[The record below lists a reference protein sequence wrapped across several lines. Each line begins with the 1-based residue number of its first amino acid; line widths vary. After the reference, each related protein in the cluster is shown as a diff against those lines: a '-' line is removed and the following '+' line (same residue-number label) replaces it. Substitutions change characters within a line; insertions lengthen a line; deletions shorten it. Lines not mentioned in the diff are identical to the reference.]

1 MFSIA
6 HKLTSSILSMK
17 KVIRFQGCRLSQLL
31 ILEVMLKLTCLAVEP
46 RPIGLICFS
55 NGISMEGRRM
65 NQVPLFSSARELG
78 NLMVTSNLIDSALT
92 KILELQRDQ
101 TALLSS
107 VQYRV
112 FYPSPKC
119 TIVAFVSSPD
129 CTQNPLPGQGDLVPS
144 PLFDF
149 LCTEEYKSV
158 SINRAAL
165 TLFTSFHDH
174 LSGLK
179 TQLTQIEGQLI
190 ITGHSLGGSVASLFT
205 LCLLDGNLLKPNC
218 RPFCITFGS
227 PLIGGFGLQHSIWN
241 SFFLH
246 VVSNQDPVPGLFLP
260 SGRGRSTPTSSHS
273 QTTGYKPFGTYLLCS
288 ELGCA
293 CLEKPDLILGL
304 LKVRSSE
311 VAGGLQDVDYGEILR
326 NLKERAICKG
336 LQQVGERFADP
347 FTAGIIMDLE
357 IIGFDQTKLLQHNID
372 IETVISTMEEE
383 ARNPTK
389 KNKAFDAK
397 ILNHKKKDMAGLEWY
412 KKKSKDLNKGY
423 YDCFKNQGSK
433 RDIKIEQYGGH
444 LTLYWKDMV
453 AQVQRKPQK
462 EGATF
467 RTRWLYAGTVYRRMV
482 EPLDIAAFYVEGG
495 TDYMKN
501 ERSLHYKLLQ
511 QWYEEDVKPPS
522 KDKLDSKKQKVSG
535 ILTED
540 SCFWAHVEEAILSC
554 ELLKSENCTLEQE
567 KSSWDNLVKF
577 EEYVM
582 EQINNYAVSPEIF
595 LGESSFMKW
604 WGLYEGYIYARS
616 NSHRSPLISFMKNGS
631 YTEYR

>member
-1 MFSIA
+1 
-6 HKLTSSILSMK
+6 
-17 KVIRFQGCRLSQLL
+17 
-31 ILEVMLKLTCLAVEP
+31 
-46 RPIGLICFS
+46 
-55 NGISMEGRRM
+55 M
-65 NQVPLFSSARELG
+65 NQVPSFSSGRELG
-78 NLMVTSNLIDSALT
+78 NLIVASNIIDCAWA
-92 KILELQRDQ
+92 KIHELQRDQ
-101 TALLSS
+101 TALPCPVRHEVYQS
-107 VQYRV
+107 
-112 FYPSPKC
+112 SPKC

-129 CTQNPLPGQGDLVPS
+129 CTQYPLPGRGDLVPS

-149 LCTEEYKSV
+149 LRTEEYKSV

-165 TLFTSFHDH
+165 TLFTSLHDH

-179 TQLTQIEGQLI
+179 TQLTEIEGQLI

-205 LCLLDGNLLKPNC
+205 LWLLDGNLLKPKC

-227 PLIGGFGLQHSIWN
+227 PLIGDFGLQHSIWN

-273 QTTGYKPFGTYLLCS
+273 QTTGYKPFGTYFLCS

-293 CLEKPDLILGL
+293 CFDYPDLILGL
-304 LKVRSSE
+304 LKVISSE
-311 VAGGLQDVDYGEILR
+311 VAGGSQDVDYGGILR

-336 LQQVGERFADP
+336 LPQVGERFADP
-347 FTAGIIMDLE
+347 FSAGIIMELE
-357 IIGFDQTKLLQHNID
+357 TIGFNQTKLLQHNID
-372 IETVISTMEEE
+372 INAVIRKMEAE
-383 ARNPTK
+383 ARILSQ
-389 KNKAFDAK
+389 KNKASDAK
-397 ILNHKKKDMAGLEWY
+397 KLNDIKRDMTQIEWY
-412 KKKSKDLNKGY
+412 KKNSKVLNTGY

-433 RDIKIEQYGGH
+433 RDISVEQFRGN
-444 LTLYWKDMV
+444 LTMYWEDMV
-453 AQVQRKPQK
+453 AQLQRKPEK
-462 EGATF
+462 EGAKF

-482 EPLDIAAFYVEGG
+482 EPLDIAAFYREGG
-495 TDYMKN
+495 TDYIN
-501 ERSLHYKLLQ
+501 NGRSPHYKLLQ

-522 KDKLDSKKQKVSG
+522 RDKLDSKKQKVSS

-554 ELLKSENCTLEQE
+554 ELLKSANCTLEQG

-604 WGLYEGYIYARS
+604 WGLYEGYIDTRS
-616 NSHRSPLISFMKNGS
+616 NSHRSPLISFMKNRS
-631 YTEYR
+631 YRQYG

>member
-1 MFSIA
+1 
-6 HKLTSSILSMK
+6 
-17 KVIRFQGCRLSQLL
+17 
-31 ILEVMLKLTCLAVEP
+31 
-46 RPIGLICFS
+46 
-55 NGISMEGRRM
+55 MEGRRM

-78 NLMVTSNLIDSALT
+78 NLIVTSNLIDSALT

-101 TALLSS
+101 TALLSP

-112 FYPSPKC
+112 FYPSPNC

-165 TLFTSFHDH
+165 TLFTSLHDH

-179 TQLTQIEGQLI
+179 TQLTEIEGQLI

-205 LCLLDGNLLKPNC
+205 LCLLDGNLLKPKC

-227 PLIGGFGLQHSIWN
+227 PLVGGFGLQHSIWN

-260 SGRGRSTPTSSHS
+260 SGRSPPTSPHS
-273 QTTGYKPFGTYLLCS
+273 QNTGYKPFGTYLLCS

-293 CLEKPDLILGL
+293 CFDNPDLILGL
-304 LKVRSSE
+304 LKVISSE

-326 NLKERAICKG
+326 NLKKRAICKG
-336 LQQVGERFADP
+336 LPQVGERFADP

-372 IETVISTMEEE
+372 IETVISTMEAE
-383 ARNPTK
+383 ARNLTQ
-389 KNKAFDAK
+389 KNKASDAK
-397 ILNHKKKDMAGLEWY
+397 KLNEIKIDMTQLELY
-412 KKKSKDLNKGY
+412 KKNSKGLNMGY
-423 YDCFKNQGSK
+423 YDCFKKQGSK
-433 RDIKIEQYGGH
+433 RDIHVEQFRVN
-444 LTLYWKDMV
+444 LTRYWEDMV

-467 RTRWLYAGTVYRRMV
+467 RTRWRNAGTVYRRMV
-482 EPLDIAAFYVEGG
+482 EPLDIAVFYVEGG
-495 TDYMKN
+495 TDYIN
-501 ERSLHYKLLQ
+501 NGRSLHYKLLQ
-511 QWYEEDVKPPS
+511 QWYEEEVKS
-522 KDKLDSKKQKVSG
+522 TSRDELDSKKQKVSS

-554 ELLKSENCTLEQE
+554 ELLKSENCNLEE
-567 KSSWDNLVKF
+567 GKSSWDNLVKF

-582 EQINNYAVSPEIF
+582 EQIDNYAVSPEIF
-595 LGESSFMKW
+595 LEKSSFMKW
-604 WGLYEGYIYARS
+604 WGLYEGYIDSRS
-616 NSHRSPLISFMKNGS
+616 NPHRSLLISFMKNRS
-631 YTEYR
+631 YRQYG

>member
-1 MFSIA
+1 
-6 HKLTSSILSMK
+6 
-17 KVIRFQGCRLSQLL
+17 
-31 ILEVMLKLTCLAVEP
+31 
-46 RPIGLICFS
+46 
-55 NGISMEGRRM
+55 M

-78 NLMVTSNLIDSALT
+78 NLIVTSNLIDSALS

-101 TALLSS
+101 TALSAP

-112 FYPSPKC
+112 YHPSPKC

-149 LCTEEYKSV
+149 LCTEEYPSV
-158 SINRAAL
+158 SINGAAL
-165 TLFTSFHDH
+165 TLFTSLYDH
-174 LSGLK
+174 LSGLIDE
-179 TQLTQIEGQLI
+179 LTVIEGRLI

-205 LCLLDGNLLKPNC
+205 LCLLEVINLSKPKC
-218 RPFCITFGS
+218 RPICITFGS
-227 PLIGGFGLQHSIWN
+227 PLIGDFGLQHSNWN

-246 VVSNQDPVPGLFLP
+246 VVSNQDLVPGLFLP
-260 SGRGRSTPTSSHS
+260 SGRSPPTSSHS

-293 CLEKPDLILGL
+293 CFDNPDLILEL
-304 LKVRSSE
+304 LKVISSE

-347 FTAGIIMDLE
+347 FSAGIIMDLE

-372 IETVISTMEEE
+372 INTVIRTLGVE
-383 ARNPTK
+383 ARILTQ
-389 KNKAFDAK
+389 KNKASDAK
-397 ILNHKKKDMAGLEWY
+397 KLNDIKRHMAQLEWY

-433 RDIKIEQYGGH
+433 RDINIEQYRGH
-444 LTLYWKDMV
+444 LTIYWKDMV

-462 EGATF
+462 EGASF
-467 RTRWLYAGTVYRRMV
+467 RTSWLYPGTTYRRMV
-482 EPLDIAAFYVEGG
+482 EPLDIAAFYREGG
-495 TDYMKN
+495 TDYIN
-501 ERSLHYKLLQ
+501 NGRSPHYKLLQ

-522 KDKLDSKKQKVSG
+522 RDKLDSKKLKVSG

-540 SCFWAHVEEAILSC
+540 SLFWAHVEEAILSC
-554 ELLKSENCTLEQE
+554 ESLESANSTLEQR

-577 EEYVM
+577 GEYVM
-582 EQINNYAVSPEIF
+582 EQIGNYAVSPEIF
-595 LGESSFMKW
+595 LEKSSFMKW
-604 WGLYEGYIYARS
+604 WGVYEDYIDTS
-616 NSHRSPLISFMKNGS
+616 NNSYGSPLISFMKNRS
-631 YTEYR
+631 YRLYG